1 MRRRLRW
8 GARTPTRC
16 IHRARSTSGSRGS
29 RGHIA
34 GSSPKGV
41 VLVGVE
47 AAPAGEVVAVARVA
61 QAEAVVE
68 VKVVLEEEA
77 AQPVEYLLMLMPK
90 LRRWWSP

>member
-1 MRRRLRW
+1 MRPLSRW

-34 GSSPKGV
+34 GSSPKSV

-61 QAEAVVE
+61 KAEPVEVVE
-68 VKVVLEEEA
+68 PLGI
-77 AQPVEYLLMLMPK
+77 QMSPLMPK
-90 LRRWWSP
+90 LRRWRSP